1 MDTFRKGSH
10 GSLLLGRNT
19 GGRLAFAKAI
29 NIVFRGLASYS
40 TSSSSSSSISPSVS
54 PSPSHKQNDDDGKS
68 KSINL
73 FSAVNE
79 ALHIALESDPRFV
92 FLYSLFSL
100 EFSLNFDF
108 YFP

>member
-40 TSSSSSSSISPSVS
+40 TSSSLSPSVS
-54 PSPSHKQNDDDGKS
+54 PSPSHKQNDDDVKS
-68 KSINL
+68 KPINL

-92 FLYSLFSL
+92 LLFNFFFSRILSYFWFLLSMG
-100 EFSLNFDF
+100 
-108 YFP
+108 